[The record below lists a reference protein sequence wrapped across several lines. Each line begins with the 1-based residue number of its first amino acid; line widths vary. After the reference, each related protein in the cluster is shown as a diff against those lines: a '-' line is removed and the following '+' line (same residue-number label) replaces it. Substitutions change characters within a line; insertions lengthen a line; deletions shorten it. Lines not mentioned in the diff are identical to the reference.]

1 MSGLACGEGSGMSNS
16 NFLGSNTGRSSLSG
30 FDRTGL
36 LTVYVAGCKKKSF
49 GGSGV
54 LSPGVS
60 SSLSHAVEAVFKEPS
75 ERLVRA
81 FEISDKL

>member
-36 LTVYVAGCKKKSF
+36 LTVYVAGCKKSF
-49 GGSGV
+49 GGSGA
-54 LSPGVS
+54 LSPGAS
-60 SSLSHAVEAVFKEPS
+60 SSLSHSVEAVFKKPS

-81 FEISDKL
+81 FEVSDEL